1 MSNVPKL
8 RFKEFSGE
16 WEENNLKK
24 LSELITKGTTPKK
37 FSNSGITFVKIE
49 GINNLSINKDKCL
62 FIDENTHNKELKR
75 SILKEQDIL
84 FAIAGS
90 LGKVAVVTKN
100 ILPANTNQALSIIR
114 LKNKDYLNYILFV
127 LQSRRMKKYIY
138 KNLSV
143 GAQPNLS
150 LEQIGNFNFFLPLK
164 QEQEKIASF
173 LISVDTRIKQLT
185 KKEELL
191 QQYKKGVLQKI
202 FNQEIRF
209 KADDGSEFCEWEE
222 KKLGEIFK
230 RITTKNKE
238 DNQNVLTISAQHG
251 LINQEKFFNKSVSAK
266 DVTGYYLLKKGDFAY
281 NKSYSKGYPMGAI
294 KKLNN
299 YDKGVVSTLYICF
312 RINSGYDSSFYEKY
326 FDSGFLNKELHKIA
340 QEGARNHGLLNMS
353 VVEFFNDIKMPV
365 PSIEEQNKIANF
377 LSSIDSKIEQ
387 TQKQLESSK
396 EFKKALLQQMFV

>member
-191 QQYKKGVLQKI
+191 QQYKKGVMQKI

-209 KADDGSEFCEWEE
+209 KADDGSEFCDWEETKLNNFLIERVDYPKNVLPIYSLTIENGIIPKSERYERAFLVKDDYEYKTMKKDDFAFNPMNLRFGALARHKEDLDVMVSKYYNIFYCNEKLNAYFAELYFTNYDSIQYYNKMATGSLEE
-222 KKLGEIFK
+222 KKRVHFK
-230 RITTKNKE
+230 E
-238 DNQNVLTISAQHG
+238 FL
-251 LINQEKFFNKSVSAK
+251 KFRF
-266 DVTGYYLLKKGDFAY
+266 
-281 NKSYSKGYPMGAI
+281 
-294 KKLNN
+294 
-299 YDKGVVSTLYICF
+299 
-312 RINSGYDSSFYEKY
+312 
-326 FDSGFLNKELHKIA
+326 
-340 QEGARNHGLLNMS
+340 
-353 VVEFFNDIKMPV
+353 EFPCL
-365 PSIEEQNKIANF
+365 EEQNKIANF
-377 LSSIDSKIEQ
+377 LYSIDTKIQQ
-387 TQKQLESSK
+387 TQKQLELSK

>member
-62 FIDENTHNKELKR
+62 FIDENTHSKELKR

-173 LISVDTRIKQLT
+173 LTSVDTRIEQLT

-191 QQYKKGVLQKI
+191 QQYKKGVMQKI

-209 KADDGSEFCEWEE
+209 KADDGSEFCEWKKE
-222 KKLGEIFK
+222 KLSKYLIEY
-230 RITTKNKE
+230 KNKSTFE
-238 DNQNVLTISAQHG
+238 NEYPVLTSSNKGLMLQSDYFGENRLTERDNIGFNIVPSNFITYRSRSDNRTFTFNINTLGYIGIISTYYPVFECKNAD
-251 LINQEKFFNKSVSAK
+251 NRFM
-266 DVTGYYLLKKGDFAY
+266 VTL
-281 NKSYSKGYPMGAI
+281 
-294 KKLNN
+294 
-299 YDKGVVSTLYICF
+299 
-312 RINSGYDSSFYEKY
+312 
-326 FDSGFLNKELHKIA
+326 LNKNKHFIGKYSVGTSQTVLSFNELK
-340 QEGARNHGLLNMS
+340 N
-353 VVEFFNDIKMPV
+353 IKMLIPCV
-365 PSIEEQNKIANF
+365 EEQTKIANF
-377 LSSIDSKIEQ
+377 LSSIDTKIEQ